1 MNSEQKNE
9 IGADVG
15 IRVAI
20 KAGQLTVLDLGLSEG
35 DGPMV
40 TFTRVVA
47 PGGLI
52 GGSRVQAQIVTSE
65 FYENLH
71 ELRNGKCV

>member
-1 MNSEQKNE
+1 M
-9 IGADVG
+9 
-15 IRVAI
+15 
-20 KAGQLTVLDLGLSEG
+20 LDLDLSEG
-35 DGPMV
+35 DGQML

-47 PGGLI
+47 PDGLI